1 MKDFDFLLEEESSDM
16 NCQICSY
23 ENNDYLKTVVA
34 FANTNGGKLLF
45 GLDERKREIIGID
58 DDSLFKVMDTISKS
72 ISNYCELEVRINIYV
87 RNYKNKYLI
96 IVEIPKGALKPYYI
110 KGNSIQNSTYIRK
123 NGITSLA
130 DTNTI
135 KELILDG
142 VYCAYLYQTSKKIK
156 LSVTNKQK
164 LDDTNDTKT
173 IADTN
178 LSSLAHDTNDTKNVV
193 DTNLSTLAHD
203 TNDTKNVVDTNLS
216 TLAHDTNDTKNVADT
231 NRSSLAHDTNDTKNT
246 DYANCSIFDYEKGT
260 ISKYKVEQILKLLT
274 LIKKN
279 PWITQKEISK
289 ILNVSII
296 TVKRLMLSLQVN
308 GSICR
313 YGSCR
318 KGKWLIT
325 QL

>member
-1 MKDFDFLLEEESSDM
+1 MKDFDFLLDEESSDM
-16 NCQICSY
+16 DCQICSY

-34 FANTNGGKLLF
+34 FANTNGGKLIF
-45 GLDERKREIIGID
+45 GLDERKREIIGIN

-142 VYCAYLYQTSKKIK
+142 VYSAYLYQTSKKIK
-156 LSVTNKQK
+156 HSVTNKPR
-164 LDDTNDTKT
+164 LD
-173 IADTN
+173 
-178 LSSLAHDTNDTKNVV
+178 DTNDTKNVV

-203 TNDTKNVVDTNLS
+203 TKNVADTNLS
-216 TLAHDTNDTKNVADT
+216 SFAHDTNDTKN
-231 NRSSLAHDTNDTKNT
+231 

-260 ISKYKVEQILKLLT
+260 ISKYKAEQILKLLT

-289 ILNVSII
+289 ILNVSLI
-296 TVKRLMLSLQVN
+296 TVKRLMLSLQFN
-308 GSICR
+308 GNISR

>member
-1 MKDFDFLLEEESSDM
+1 MNMKDFDFLLDEESSDM
-16 NCQICSY
+16 DCQICSY

-34 FANTNGGKLLF
+34 FANTNGGKLIF
-45 GLDERKREIIGID
+45 GLDERKREIIGIN

-164 LDDTNDTKT
+164 LDDTNDTK
-173 IADTN
+173 
-178 LSSLAHDTNDTKNVV
+178 NVV
-193 DTNLSTLAHD
+193 DTNLST
-203 TNDTKNVVDTNLS
+203 
-216 TLAHDTNDTKNVADT
+216 
-231 NRSSLAHDTNDTKNT
+231 LAHDTNDTKNT

>member
-1 MKDFDFLLEEESSDM
+1 MNMKDFDFLLEEESSDM

-34 FANTNGGKLLF
+34 FANTNGGKLIF
-45 GLDERKREIIGID
+45 GLDERKREIIGIN

-72 ISNYCELEVRINIYV
+72 ISNYCELEVLINIYV

-178 LSSLAHDTNDTKNVV
+178 LSSLAHDTNDTKNV
-193 DTNLSTLAHD
+193 
-203 TNDTKNVVDTNLS
+203 
-216 TLAHDTNDTKNVADT
+216 ADT

-289 ILNVSII
+289 ILNVSLI
-296 TVKRLMLSLQVN
+296 TVKRLMLSLQFN
-308 GSICR
+308 GNISR

>member
-16 NCQICSY
+16 DCQICSFK
-23 ENNDYLKTVVA
+23 NNDYLKTVVA
-34 FANTNGGKLLF
+34 FANTNGGKLIF
-45 GLDERKREIIGID
+45 GLDERKREIIGIN
-58 DDSLFKVMDTISKS
+58 DDSLFKVMDTITKS
-72 ISNYCELEVRINIYV
+72 ISNYCELEVLINIYV

-142 VYCAYLYQTSKKIK
+142 VYSAYLYQTSKKIK
-156 LSVTNKQK
+156 HSVTNKPR
-164 LDDTNDTKT
+164 LD
-173 IADTN
+173 
-178 LSSLAHDTNDTKNVV
+178 DTNDTKNVV
-193 DTNLSTLAHD
+193 DTNLS
-203 TNDTKNVVDTNLS
+203 N
-216 TLAHDTNDTKNVADT
+216 LAHDTNDTKNVADT
-231 NRSSLAHDTNDTKNT
+231 NLSSFAHDTNDTKN

-260 ISKYKVEQILKLLT
+260 ISKYKAEQILKLLT

-289 ILNVSII
+289 ILNVSLI
-296 TVKRLMLSLQVN
+296 TVKRLMLSLQFN
-308 GSICR
+308 GNISR

-318 KGKWLIT
+318 KGKWRIT

>member
-1 MKDFDFLLEEESSDM
+1 MKDFDFLLDEESSDM
-16 NCQICSY
+16 DCQICSY

-34 FANTNGGKLLF
+34 FANTNGGKLIF
-45 GLDERKREIIGID
+45 GLDERKREIIGIN

-178 LSSLAHDTNDTKNVV
+178 LSN
-193 DTNLSTLAHD
+193 
-203 TNDTKNVVDTNLS
+203 
-216 TLAHDTNDTKNVADT
+216 LAHDTNDTKNVADT
-231 NRSSLAHDTNDTKNT
+231 NLSSFAHDTNDTKN

-260 ISKYKVEQILKLLT
+260 ISKYKAEQILKLLT

>member
-1 MKDFDFLLEEESSDM
+1 MKDFDFLLDEESSDM
-16 NCQICSY
+16 DCQICSY

-72 ISNYCELEVRINIYV
+72 ISNYCELEVLINIYV

-142 VYCAYLYQTSKKIK
+142 VYSAYLYQTSKKIK
-156 LSVTNKQK
+156 HSVTNKPR
-164 LDDTNDTKT
+164 LD
-173 IADTN
+173 
-178 LSSLAHDTNDTKNVV
+178 DTNDTKNVV
-193 DTNLSTLAHD
+193 DTNLSNLAHDTKNVADTNLSSFAHD
-203 TNDTKNVVDTNLS
+203 TNDTKN
-216 TLAHDTNDTKNVADT
+216 
-231 NRSSLAHDTNDTKNT
+231 

-260 ISKYKVEQILKLLT
+260 ISKYKAEQILKLLT

-289 ILNVSII
+289 ILNVSLI

>member
-1 MKDFDFLLEEESSDM
+1 MKDFDFLLDEESSDM
-16 NCQICSY
+16 DCQICSY

-34 FANTNGGKLLF
+34 FANTNGGKLIF
-45 GLDERKREIIGID
+45 GLDERKREIIGIN

-203 TNDTKNVVDTNLS
+203 TNDTKNV
-216 TLAHDTNDTKNVADT
+216 ADT

>member
-1 MKDFDFLLEEESSDM
+1 MKDFDFLLDEESSDM
-16 NCQICSY
+16 DCQICSY

-72 ISNYCELEVRINIYV
+72 ISNYCELEVLINIYV

-142 VYCAYLYQTSKKIK
+142 VYSAYLYQTSKKIK
-156 LSVTNKQK
+156 HSVTNKPR
-164 LDDTNDTKT
+164 LD
-173 IADTN
+173 
-178 LSSLAHDTNDTKNVV
+178 DTNDTKNVV
-193 DTNLSTLAHD
+193 DTNLSNLAHDTKNVADTNLSSFAHD
-203 TNDTKNVVDTNLS
+203 TNDTKN
-216 TLAHDTNDTKNVADT
+216 
-231 NRSSLAHDTNDTKNT
+231 

-260 ISKYKVEQILKLLT
+260 ISKYKAEQILKLLT

-289 ILNVSII
+289 ILNVSLI
-296 TVKRLMLSLQVN
+296 TVKRLMLSLQFN
-308 GSICR
+308 GNISR

>member
-1 MKDFDFLLEEESSDM
+1 MNMKDFDFLLDEESSDM
-16 NCQICSY
+16 DCQICSY

-34 FANTNGGKLLF
+34 FANTNGGKLIF
-45 GLDERKREIIGID
+45 GLDERKREIIGIN

-156 LSVTNKQK
+156 HSVTNKPR
-164 LDDTNDTKT
+164 LD
-173 IADTN
+173 
-178 LSSLAHDTNDTKNVV
+178 DTNDTKNVV
-193 DTNLSTLAHD
+193 DTNLSNLAHDTKNVADTNLSSFAHD
-203 TNDTKNVVDTNLS
+203 TNDTKN
-216 TLAHDTNDTKNVADT
+216 
-231 NRSSLAHDTNDTKNT
+231 

-260 ISKYKVEQILKLLT
+260 ISKYKAEQILKLLT

-289 ILNVSII
+289 ILNVSLI
-296 TVKRLMLSLQVN
+296 TVKRLMLSLQFN
-308 GSICR
+308 GNISR

-318 KGKWLIT
+318 KGKWRIT

>member
-1 MKDFDFLLEEESSDM
+1 MKDFDFLLDEESSDM
-16 NCQICSY
+16 DCQICSY

-34 FANTNGGKLLF
+34 FANTNGGKLIF
-45 GLDERKREIIGID
+45 GLDERKREIIGIN

-164 LDDTNDTKT
+164 LDDTNDTKNVVDT
-173 IADTN
+173 NLSNLAHDTKNVADTN
-178 LSSLAHDTNDTKNVV
+178 LSSFAHDTNDTKN
-193 DTNLSTLAHD
+193 
-203 TNDTKNVVDTNLS
+203 
-216 TLAHDTNDTKNVADT
+216 
-231 NRSSLAHDTNDTKNT
+231 

-260 ISKYKVEQILKLLT
+260 ISKYKAEQILKLLT

-289 ILNVSII
+289 ILNVSLI
-296 TVKRLMLSLQVN
+296 TVKRLMLSLQFN
-308 GSICR
+308 GNISR

>member
-1 MKDFDFLLEEESSDM
+1 MKDFDFLLDEESSDM

-34 FANTNGGKLLF
+34 FSNTNGGKLLF

-72 ISNYCELEVRINIYV
+72 ISNYCELEVLINIYV

-142 VYCAYLYQTSKKIK
+142 VYSAYLYQTSKKIK
-156 LSVTNKQK
+156 HSVTNKPR
-164 LDDTNDTKT
+164 LD
-173 IADTN
+173 
-178 LSSLAHDTNDTKNVV
+178 DTNDTKNVV
-193 DTNLSTLAHD
+193 DTNLSNLAHDTKNVADTNLSSFAHD
-203 TNDTKNVVDTNLS
+203 TNDTKN
-216 TLAHDTNDTKNVADT
+216 
-231 NRSSLAHDTNDTKNT
+231 

-260 ISKYKVEQILKLLT
+260 ISKYKAEQILKLLT

-289 ILNVSII
+289 ILNVLLI
-296 TVKRLMLSLQVN
+296 TVKRLMLSLQFN
-308 GSICR
+308 GNISR

>member
-72 ISNYCELEVRINIYV
+72 ISNYCELEVLINIYV

-142 VYCAYLYQTSKKIK
+142 VYSAYLYQTSKKIK
-156 LSVTNKQK
+156 HSVTNKPR
-164 LDDTNDTKT
+164 LDDTNDTKNIVDT
-173 IADTN
+173 NLSNLAHDTKNVADTN
-178 LSSLAHDTNDTKNVV
+178 LSSFAHDTNDTKN
-193 DTNLSTLAHD
+193 
-203 TNDTKNVVDTNLS
+203 
-216 TLAHDTNDTKNVADT
+216 
-231 NRSSLAHDTNDTKNT
+231 

-260 ISKYKVEQILKLLT
+260 ISKYKAEQILKLLT

-289 ILNVSII
+289 ILNVSLI
-296 TVKRLMLSLQVN
+296 TVKRLMLSLQFN
-308 GSICR
+308 GNISR

>member
-1 MKDFDFLLEEESSDM
+1 MNMKDFDFLLEEESSDM

-23 ENNDYLKTVVA
+23 ENNDYLNTVVA

-45 GLDERKREIIGID
+45 VLDDRKREIIGID

-142 VYCAYLYQTSKKIK
+142 VYSAYLYQTSKKIK
-156 LSVTNKQK
+156 HSVTNKPR
-164 LDDTNDTKT
+164 LD
-173 IADTN
+173 
-178 LSSLAHDTNDTKNVV
+178 DTNDTKNVV
-193 DTNLSTLAHD
+193 DTNLS
-203 TNDTKNVVDTNLS
+203 N
-216 TLAHDTNDTKNVADT
+216 LAHDTNDTKNVADT
-231 NRSSLAHDTNDTKNT
+231 NLSSFAHDTNDTKN

-260 ISKYKVEQILKLLT
+260 ISKYKAEQILKLLT

-289 ILNVSII
+289 ILNVSLI
-296 TVKRLMLSLQVN
+296 TVKRLMLSLQFN
-308 GSICR
+308 GNISR

-318 KGKWLIT
+318 KGKWRIT

>member
-1 MKDFDFLLEEESSDM
+1 MKDFDFLLDEESSDM
-16 NCQICSY
+16 DCQICSY

-34 FANTNGGKLLF
+34 FANTNGGKLIF
-45 GLDERKREIIGID
+45 GLDERKREIIGIN

-164 LDDTNDTKT
+164 LDDTNDTK
-173 IADTN
+173 
-178 LSSLAHDTNDTKNVV
+178 NVV
-193 DTNLSTLAHD
+193 DTNLS
-203 TNDTKNVVDTNLS
+203 N
-216 TLAHDTNDTKNVADT
+216 LAHDTNDTKNVADT
-231 NRSSLAHDTNDTKNT
+231 NLSSFAHDTNDTKN

-260 ISKYKVEQILKLLT
+260 ISKYKAEQILKLLT

-289 ILNVSII
+289 ILNVSLI
-296 TVKRLMLSLQVN
+296 TVKRLMLSLQFN
-308 GSICR
+308 GNISR

-318 KGKWLIT
+318 KGKWRIT

>member
-142 VYCAYLYQTSKKIK
+142 VYSAYLYQTSKKIK
-156 LSVTNKQK
+156 HSVTNKPR
-164 LDDTNDTKT
+164 LD
-173 IADTN
+173 
-178 LSSLAHDTNDTKNVV
+178 DTNDTKNVV
-193 DTNLSTLAHD
+193 DTNLSNLAHDTKNVADTNLSSFAHD
-203 TNDTKNVVDTNLS
+203 TNDTKN
-216 TLAHDTNDTKNVADT
+216 
-231 NRSSLAHDTNDTKNT
+231 
-246 DYANCSIFDYEKGT
+246 DYANCSIFDYEKRT
-260 ISKYKVEQILKLLT
+260 ISKYKAEQILKLLT

-289 ILNVSII
+289 ILNVSLI
-296 TVKRLMLSLQVN
+296 TVKRLMLSLQFN
-308 GSICR
+308 GNISR

>member
-1 MKDFDFLLEEESSDM
+1 MNMKDFDFLLEEESSDM

-72 ISNYCELEVRINIYV
+72 ISNYCELEVYINIYV

-142 VYCAYLYQTSKKIK
+142 VYSAYLYQTSKKIK
-156 LSVTNKQK
+156 HSVTNKPR
-164 LDDTNDTKT
+164 LD
-173 IADTN
+173 
-178 LSSLAHDTNDTKNVV
+178 DTNDTKNVV
-193 DTNLSTLAHD
+193 DTNLSNLAHDTKNVADTNLSSFAHD
-203 TNDTKNVVDTNLS
+203 TNDTKN
-216 TLAHDTNDTKNVADT
+216 
-231 NRSSLAHDTNDTKNT
+231 

-260 ISKYKVEQILKLLT
+260 ISKYKAEQILKLLT

-289 ILNVSII
+289 ILNVSLI
-296 TVKRLMLSLQVN
+296 TVKRLMLSLQFN
-308 GSICR
+308 GNISR

>member
-1 MKDFDFLLEEESSDM
+1 
-16 NCQICSY
+16 
-23 ENNDYLKTVVA
+23 
-34 FANTNGGKLLF
+34 
-45 GLDERKREIIGID
+45 
-58 DDSLFKVMDTISKS
+58 MDTISKS
-72 ISNYCELEVRINIYV
+72 ISNYCELEVLINIYV

-142 VYCAYLYQTSKKIK
+142 VYSAYLYQTSKKIK
-156 LSVTNKQK
+156 HSVTNKPR
-164 LDDTNDTKT
+164 LD
-173 IADTN
+173 
-178 LSSLAHDTNDTKNVV
+178 DTNDTKNVV
-193 DTNLSTLAHD
+193 DTNLSNLAHDTKNVADTNLSSFAHD
-203 TNDTKNVVDTNLS
+203 TNDTKN
-216 TLAHDTNDTKNVADT
+216 
-231 NRSSLAHDTNDTKNT
+231 

-260 ISKYKVEQILKLLT
+260 ISKYKAEQILKLLT

-289 ILNVSII
+289 ILNVSLI
-296 TVKRLMLSLQVN
+296 TVKRLMLSLQFN
-308 GSICR
+308 GNISR

>member
-142 VYCAYLYQTSKKIK
+142 VYSAYLYQTSKKIK
-156 LSVTNKQK
+156 HSVTNKPR
-164 LDDTNDTKT
+164 LD
-173 IADTN
+173 
-178 LSSLAHDTNDTKNVV
+178 DTNDTKNVV
-193 DTNLSTLAHD
+193 DTNLSNLAHDTKNVADTNLSSFAHD
-203 TNDTKNVVDTNLS
+203 TNDTKN
-216 TLAHDTNDTKNVADT
+216 
-231 NRSSLAHDTNDTKNT
+231 

-260 ISKYKVEQILKLLT
+260 ISKYKAEQILKLLT

-289 ILNVSII
+289 ILNVSLI
-296 TVKRLMLSLQVN
+296 TVKRLMLSLQFN
-308 GSICR
+308 GNISR
-313 YGSCR
+313 YGSCH
-318 KGKWLIT
+318 KGKWRIT

>member
-58 DDSLFKVMDTISKS
+58 DDSWFKVMDTISKS

-142 VYCAYLYQTSKKIK
+142 VYSAYLYQTSKKIK
-156 LSVTNKQK
+156 HSVTNKPR
-164 LDDTNDTKT
+164 LD
-173 IADTN
+173 
-178 LSSLAHDTNDTKNVV
+178 DTNDTKNVV
-193 DTNLSTLAHD
+193 DTNLS
-203 TNDTKNVVDTNLS
+203 N
-216 TLAHDTNDTKNVADT
+216 LAHDTNDTKNVADT
-231 NRSSLAHDTNDTKNT
+231 NLSSFAHDTNDTKN

-260 ISKYKVEQILKLLT
+260 ISKYKAEQILKLLT

-289 ILNVSII
+289 ILNVSLI
-296 TVKRLMLSLQVN
+296 TVKRLMLSLQFN
-308 GSICR
+308 GNISR

-318 KGKWLIT
+318 KGKWRIT

>member
-1 MKDFDFLLEEESSDM
+1 MNMKDFDFLLEEESSDM

-58 DDSLFKVMDTISKS
+58 DDSLFKVLDTISKS
-72 ISNYCELEVRINIYV
+72 ISNYCELEVLINIYV

-142 VYCAYLYQTSKKIK
+142 VYSAYLYQTSKKIK
-156 LSVTNKQK
+156 HSVTNKPR
-164 LDDTNDTKT
+164 LD
-173 IADTN
+173 
-178 LSSLAHDTNDTKNVV
+178 DTNDTKNVV
-193 DTNLSTLAHD
+193 DTNLSNLAHDTKNVADTNLSSFAHD
-203 TNDTKNVVDTNLS
+203 TNDTKN
-216 TLAHDTNDTKNVADT
+216 
-231 NRSSLAHDTNDTKNT
+231 

-260 ISKYKVEQILKLLT
+260 ISKYKAEQILKLLT

-289 ILNVSII
+289 ILNVSLI
-296 TVKRLMLSLQVN
+296 TVKRLMLSLQFN
-308 GSICR
+308 GNISR

>member
-16 NCQICSY
+16 DCQICSY

-34 FANTNGGKLLF
+34 FANTNGGKLIF
-45 GLDERKREIIGID
+45 GLDERKREIIGIN
-58 DDSLFKVMDTISKS
+58 DDSLFKVMDTITKS

-123 NGITSLA
+123 NGITILA

-142 VYCAYLYQTSKKIK
+142 VYSVYLYQASKKIK
-156 LSVTNKQK
+156 HSVTNKPR
-164 LDDTNDTKT
+164 LD
-173 IADTN
+173 
-178 LSSLAHDTNDTKNVV
+178 DTNDTKNVV
-193 DTNLSTLAHD
+193 DTNLS
-203 TNDTKNVVDTNLS
+203 N
-216 TLAHDTNDTKNVADT
+216 LAHDTNDTKNVADT
-231 NRSSLAHDTNDTKNT
+231 NLSSFAHDTNDTKN

-260 ISKYKVEQILKLLT
+260 ISKYKAEQILKLLT

-289 ILNVSII
+289 ILNVSLI
-296 TVKRLMLSLQVN
+296 TVKRLMLSLQFN
-308 GSICR
+308 GNISR

-318 KGKWLIT
+318 KGKWRIT

>member
-142 VYCAYLYQTSKKIK
+142 VYSAYLYQTSKKIK
-156 LSVTNKQK
+156 HSVTNKPR
-164 LDDTNDTKT
+164 LD
-173 IADTN
+173 
-178 LSSLAHDTNDTKNVV
+178 
-193 DTNLSTLAHD
+193 D

-231 NRSSLAHDTNDTKNT
+231 NLSSFALDTNDTKN

-260 ISKYKVEQILKLLT
+260 ISKYKAEQILKLLT

-289 ILNVSII
+289 ILNVSLI
-296 TVKRLMLSLQVN
+296 TVKRLMLSLQFN
-308 GSICR
+308 GNISR

>member
-72 ISNYCELEVRINIYV
+72 ISNYCELEVLINIYV

-142 VYCAYLYQTSKKIK
+142 VYSAYLYQTSKKIK
-156 LSVTNKQK
+156 HSVTNKPR
-164 LDDTNDTKT
+164 LD
-173 IADTN
+173 
-178 LSSLAHDTNDTKNVV
+178 DTNDTKNVV
-193 DTNLSTLAHD
+193 DTNLS
-203 TNDTKNVVDTNLS
+203 N
-216 TLAHDTNDTKNVADT
+216 LAHDTNDTKNVADT
-231 NRSSLAHDTNDTKNT
+231 NLSSFALDTNDTKN

-260 ISKYKVEQILKLLT
+260 ISKYKAEQILKLLT

-289 ILNVSII
+289 ILNVSLI
-296 TVKRLMLSLQVN
+296 TVKRLMLSLQFN
-308 GSICR
+308 GNISR

>member
-1 MKDFDFLLEEESSDM
+1 MNMKDFDFLLEEESSDM

-142 VYCAYLYQTSKKIK
+142 VYSAYLYQTSKKIK
-156 LSVTNKQK
+156 HSVTNKPR
-164 LDDTNDTKT
+164 LD
-173 IADTN
+173 
-178 LSSLAHDTNDTKNVV
+178 DTKNVV
-193 DTNLSTLAHD
+193 DTNLS
-203 TNDTKNVVDTNLS
+203 N
-216 TLAHDTNDTKNVADT
+216 LAHDTNDTKNVADT
-231 NRSSLAHDTNDTKNT
+231 NLSSFAHDTNDTKNA

-289 ILNVSII
+289 ILNFSII
-296 TVKRLMLSLQVN
+296 TVKRLMLSLQFN

>member
-1 MKDFDFLLEEESSDM
+1 MNMKDFDFLLEEESSDM

-123 NGITSLA
+123 YGITILA

-142 VYCAYLYQTSKKIK
+142 VYSVYLYQTNK
-156 LSVTNKQK
+156 TNSSISNKPK
-164 LDDTNDTKT
+164 LDDTNDTET
-173 IADTN
+173 I
-178 LSSLAHDTNDTKNVV
+178 
-193 DTNLSTLAHD
+193 
-203 TNDTKNVVDTNLS
+203 
-216 TLAHDTNDTKNVADT
+216 ADT
-231 NRSSLAHDTNDTKNT
+231 NRSSLAHDTNDTKNVADT
-246 DYANCSIFDYEKGT
+246 NLSSFAHDTNDTKNDYANCSIFDYEKGT
-260 ISKYKVEQILKLLT
+260 ISKYKAEQILKLLT

-296 TVKRLMLSLQVN
+296 TVKRLMLSLQFN
-308 GSICR
+308 GNISR

>member
-1 MKDFDFLLEEESSDM
+1 MNMKDFDFLLEEESSDM
-16 NCQICSY
+16 DCQICSFK
-23 ENNDYLKTVVA
+23 NNDYLKTVVA

-45 GLDERKREIIGID
+45 GLDERKREIIGIN

-142 VYCAYLYQTSKKIK
+142 VYSAYLYQTSKKIK
-156 LSVTNKQK
+156 HSVTNKPR
-164 LDDTNDTKT
+164 LD
-173 IADTN
+173 
-178 LSSLAHDTNDTKNVV
+178 DTNDTKNVV
-193 DTNLSTLAHD
+193 DTNLS
-203 TNDTKNVVDTNLS
+203 N
-216 TLAHDTNDTKNVADT
+216 LAHDTNDTKNVADT
-231 NRSSLAHDTNDTKNT
+231 NRSSLAHDTNDTKTTADTNRSSLVHDT
-246 DYANCSIFDYEKGT
+246 KNADYANCSIFDYEKGT
-260 ISKYKVEQILKLLT
+260 ISKYKAEQILKLLT

-289 ILNVSII
+289 ILNVSLI
-296 TVKRLMLSLQVN
+296 TVKRLMLSLQFN
-308 GSICR
+308 GNISR

-318 KGKWLIT
+318 KGKWRIT

>member
-1 MKDFDFLLEEESSDM
+1 MKDFDFLLDEESSDM
-16 NCQICSY
+16 DCQICSFK
-23 ENNDYLKTVVA
+23 NNDYLKTVVA

-45 GLDERKREIIGID
+45 GLDERKREIIGIN
-58 DDSLFKVMDTISKS
+58 DDSLFKVMDTITKS
-72 ISNYCELEVRINIYV
+72 ISNYCELEVLINIYV

-110 KGNSIQNSTYIRK
+110 KGNRIQNSTYIRK
-123 NGITSLA
+123 YGITILA

-164 LDDTNDTKT
+164 LDDTNDTKNVVDT
-173 IADTN
+173 NLSNLAHDTKNVADTN
-178 LSSLAHDTNDTKNVV
+178 LSSFAHDTNDTKN
-193 DTNLSTLAHD
+193 
-203 TNDTKNVVDTNLS
+203 
-216 TLAHDTNDTKNVADT
+216 
-231 NRSSLAHDTNDTKNT
+231 

-260 ISKYKVEQILKLLT
+260 ISKYKAEQILKLLT

-289 ILNVSII
+289 ILNVSLI
-296 TVKRLMLSLQVN
+296 TVKRLMLSLQFN
-308 GSICR
+308 GNISR

>member
-1 MKDFDFLLEEESSDM
+1 MKDFDFLLDEESSDM
-16 NCQICSY
+16 DCQICSY

-34 FANTNGGKLLF
+34 FANTNGGKLIF
-45 GLDERKREIIGID
+45 GLDERKREIIGIN

-216 TLAHDTNDTKNVADT
+216 NLAHDTKNVADTNLSSFAHDTNDTKN
-231 NRSSLAHDTNDTKNT
+231 

-260 ISKYKVEQILKLLT
+260 ISKYKAEQILKLLT

>member
-1 MKDFDFLLEEESSDM
+1 MKDFDFLLEEESTDM
-16 NCQICSY
+16 NCQICAY

-142 VYCAYLYQTSKKIK
+142 VYSAYLYQTSKKIK
-156 LSVTNKQK
+156 HSVTNKPR
-164 LDDTNDTKT
+164 LD
-173 IADTN
+173 
-178 LSSLAHDTNDTKNVV
+178 DTNDTKNVV
-193 DTNLSTLAHD
+193 DTNLS
-203 TNDTKNVVDTNLS
+203 N
-216 TLAHDTNDTKNVADT
+216 LAHDTNDTKNVADT
-231 NRSSLAHDTNDTKNT
+231 NLSSFALDTNDTKN

-260 ISKYKVEQILKLLT
+260 ISKYKAEQILKLLT

-289 ILNVSII
+289 ILNVSLI

>member
-1 MKDFDFLLEEESSDM
+1 MKDFDFLLDEESSDM

-142 VYCAYLYQTSKKIK
+142 VYSAYLYQTSKKIK
-156 LSVTNKQK
+156 HSVTNKPR
-164 LDDTNDTKT
+164 LD
-173 IADTN
+173 
-178 LSSLAHDTNDTKNVV
+178 
-193 DTNLSTLAHD
+193 D

-289 ILNVSII
+289 ILNVSLI
-296 TVKRLMLSLQVN
+296 TVKRLMLSLQFN
-308 GSICR
+308 GNISR

>member
-1 MKDFDFLLEEESSDM
+1 MNMKDFDFLLEEESSDM
-16 NCQICSY
+16 NWQICSY

-72 ISNYCELEVRINIYV
+72 ISNYCELEVLINIYV

-142 VYCAYLYQTSKKIK
+142 VYSAYLYQTSKKIK
-156 LSVTNKQK
+156 HSVTNKPR
-164 LDDTNDTKT
+164 LD
-173 IADTN
+173 
-178 LSSLAHDTNDTKNVV
+178 DTNDTKNVV
-193 DTNLSTLAHD
+193 DTNLS
-203 TNDTKNVVDTNLS
+203 N
-216 TLAHDTNDTKNVADT
+216 LAHDTNDTKNVADT
-231 NRSSLAHDTNDTKNT
+231 NLSSFAHDTNDTKN

-260 ISKYKVEQILKLLT
+260 ISKYKAEQILKLLT

-289 ILNVSII
+289 ILNVSLI
-296 TVKRLMLSLQVN
+296 TVKRLMLSLQFN
-308 GSICR
+308 GNISR

>member
-1 MKDFDFLLEEESSDM
+1 MNMKDFDFLLDEESSDM
-16 NCQICSY
+16 DCQICSY

-34 FANTNGGKLLF
+34 FANTNGGKLIF
-45 GLDERKREIIGID
+45 GLDERKREIIGIN

-164 LDDTNDTKT
+164 LDDTNDTKNVVDT
-173 IADTN
+173 NLSNLAHDTKNVADTN
-178 LSSLAHDTNDTKNVV
+178 LSSFAHDTNDTKN
-193 DTNLSTLAHD
+193 
-203 TNDTKNVVDTNLS
+203 
-216 TLAHDTNDTKNVADT
+216 
-231 NRSSLAHDTNDTKNT
+231 

-260 ISKYKVEQILKLLT
+260 ISKYKAEQILKLLT

-289 ILNVSII
+289 ILNVSLI
-296 TVKRLMLSLQVN
+296 TVKRLMLSLQFN
-308 GSICR
+308 GNISR

-318 KGKWLIT
+318 KGKWRIT

>member
-1 MKDFDFLLEEESSDM
+1 MNMKDFDFLLEEESSDM

-45 GLDERKREIIGID
+45 GLDERKREIIGIN

-142 VYCAYLYQTSKKIK
+142 VYSAYLYQTSKKIK
-156 LSVTNKQK
+156 HSVTNKPR
-164 LDDTNDTKT
+164 LD
-173 IADTN
+173 
-178 LSSLAHDTNDTKNVV
+178 DTNDTKNVV
-193 DTNLSTLAHD
+193 DTNLS
-203 TNDTKNVVDTNLS
+203 N
-216 TLAHDTNDTKNVADT
+216 LAHDTNDTKNVADT
-231 NRSSLAHDTNDTKNT
+231 NLSSFAHDTNDTKN

-260 ISKYKVEQILKLLT
+260 ISKYKAEQILKLLT

-289 ILNVSII
+289 ILNVSLI
-296 TVKRLMLSLQVN
+296 TVKRLMLSLQFN
-308 GSICR
+308 GNISR

-318 KGKWLIT
+318 KGKWRIT

>member
-1 MKDFDFLLEEESSDM
+1 MNMKDFDFLLEEESSDM

-72 ISNYCELEVRINIYV
+72 ISNYCELEVLINIYV

-142 VYCAYLYQTSKKIK
+142 VYSAYLYQTSKKIK
-156 LSVTNKQK
+156 HSVTNKPR
-164 LDDTNDTKT
+164 LD
-173 IADTN
+173 
-178 LSSLAHDTNDTKNVV
+178 DTNDTKNVV
-193 DTNLSTLAHD
+193 DTNLSNLAHDTKNVADTNLSSFAHD
-203 TNDTKNVVDTNLS
+203 TNDTKN
-216 TLAHDTNDTKNVADT
+216 
-231 NRSSLAHDTNDTKNT
+231 

-260 ISKYKVEQILKLLT
+260 ISKYKAEQILKLLT

-279 PWITQKEISK
+279 PRITQKEISK

-296 TVKRLMLSLQVN
+296 TVKRLMLSLQFN
-308 GSICR
+308 GNISR

>member
-1 MKDFDFLLEEESSDM
+1 MKDFDFLLDEESSDM
-16 NCQICSY
+16 DCQICSY

-34 FANTNGGKLLF
+34 FANTNGGKLIF
-45 GLDERKREIIGID
+45 GLDERKREIIGIN

-203 TNDTKNVVDTNLS
+203 TNDTKNV
-216 TLAHDTNDTKNVADT
+216 ADT

-289 ILNVSII
+289 ILNVSLI
-296 TVKRLMLSLQVN
+296 TVKRLMLSLQFN
-308 GSICR
+308 GNISR

>member
-1 MKDFDFLLEEESSDM
+1 MNMKDFDFLLEEESSDM
-16 NCQICSY
+16 DCQICSFK
-23 ENNDYLKTVVA
+23 NNDYLKTVVA

-45 GLDERKREIIGID
+45 GLDERKREIIGIN
-58 DDSLFKVMDTISKS
+58 DDSLFKVMDTITKS
-72 ISNYCELEVRINIYV
+72 ISNYCELEVLINIYV

-110 KGNSIQNSTYIRK
+110 KGNRIQNSTYIRK
-123 NGITSLA
+123 NGITILA

-142 VYCAYLYQTSKKIK
+142 VYSVYLYQTNK
-156 LSVTNKQK
+156 TNSSISNKPK
-164 LDDTNDTKT
+164 LDDTKT

-178 LSSLAHDTNDTKNVV
+178 LSSLAHDTNDTKTIA
-193 DTNLSTLAHD
+193 DTNRSSLVHD
-203 TNDTKNVVDTNLS
+203 TNDTKN
-216 TLAHDTNDTKNVADT
+216 A
-231 NRSSLAHDTNDTKNT
+231 

-296 TVKRLMLSLQVN
+296 TVKRLMLSLQFN
-308 GSICR
+308 GNISR

>member
-16 NCQICSY
+16 DCQICSY

-34 FANTNGGKLLF
+34 FANTNGGKLIF
-45 GLDERKREIIGID
+45 GLDERKREIIGIN

-178 LSSLAHDTNDTKNVV
+178 LSSLAHDTNDTKNV
-193 DTNLSTLAHD
+193 
-203 TNDTKNVVDTNLS
+203 
-216 TLAHDTNDTKNVADT
+216 ADT

-289 ILNVSII
+289 ILNVSLI
-296 TVKRLMLSLQVN
+296 TVKRLMLSLQFN
-308 GSICR
+308 GNISR